1 MSHPNLT
8 KRQEAFCVDV
18 AKGSNASEA
27 YRNAY
32 DAGGMKAEAVHVA
45 ASRLLKNAKVALRI
59 SSLKEPALRNAGLS
73 VERTL
78 TEVRRISNVDP
89 RRFYREDGSQ
99 KPPSEWDDDMAAAV
113 SSCEAIP
120 VVLKAATSRAKAVV
134 GYTYKI
140 KFWNKN
146 AGLEQSMKHLGLFEK
161 DNAQSRE
168 SLALIVKEAKR
179 VTR

>member
-1 MSHPNLT
+1 MTSRLT
-8 KRQEAFCVDV
+8 KKQEAFAVAI
-18 AKGSNASEA
+18 AKGEKGADA
-27 YRNAY
+27 YRAAAY
-32 DAGGMKAEAVHVA
+32 GKGMAAKTVHEA
-45 ASRLLKNAKVALRI
+45 ASRLLRNGKVEARIEALR
-59 SSLKEPALRNAGLS
+59 KPALRNTGLS

-78 TEVRRISNVDP
+78 LEVRRVSQVDP

-120 VVLKAATSRAKAVV
+120 VVLKAATSRAKAVI

-168 SLALIVKEAKR
+168 SLALIVKEAKKVAR
-179 VTR
+179 